1 MTQMQWQIKDF
12 RDRRGWGGGGGTNP
26 RSGGKHLLFGN
37 IFAENCM
44 KIIEIGP
51 RGARDPTAPLDLP
64 MQICMKIIE
73 IGPRG

>member
-1 MTQMQWQIKDF
+1 MNNDTNAVADQGF
-12 RDRRGWGGGGGTNP
+12 PRPTGGGTNP

-64 MQICMKIIE
+64 MQIYH
-73 IGPRG
+73 